1 MATFS
6 GTDLL
11 TMDAKGRLAIPAR
24 YRAPLSEHC
33 ASRLKVTASARPTD
47 GFLMLYPLPAWE
59 VVQQTLLDLPS
70 NPGSEYLRR
79 RIVGY
84 AKDIELDKQ
93 GRMLLPPE
101 LRSEAKLD
109 REIAL
114 VGQINKFQIWSGDA
128 WRDACSPERAAEVD
142 LDSVLATVSL

>member
-11 TMDAKGRLAIPAR
+11 TMDAKGRLAIPTR

-33 ASRLKVTASARPTD
+33 ASRLKITACAKPTD
-47 GFLMLYPLPAWE
+47 AYLMLYPLPAWE
-59 VVQQTLLDLPS
+59 RVQDTLMALPATEA
-70 NPGSEYLRR
+70 SEYLRLR
-79 RIVGY
+79 LVGS
-84 AKDIELDKQ
+84 AKDVELDKQ

-101 LRSEAKLD
+101 LREEAGLD

-114 VGQINKFQIWSGDA
+114 VGQINKLQVWSVDN
-128 WRDACSPERAAEVD
+128 WRDARSPERAAEVD
-142 LDSVLATVSL
+142 LASVLATVSL